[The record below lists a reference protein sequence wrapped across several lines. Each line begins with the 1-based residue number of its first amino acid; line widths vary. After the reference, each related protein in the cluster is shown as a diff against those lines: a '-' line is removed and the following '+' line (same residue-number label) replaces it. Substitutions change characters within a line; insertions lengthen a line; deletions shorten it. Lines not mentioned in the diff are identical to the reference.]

1 MKPFILTQNTN
12 MKNLT
17 LDIIKVS
24 HLIDKNHNNVSV
36 CNFGIDE
43 KPILLELSDL
53 KIINIQKNTIHVL
66 LDEKTKN
73 MLMDLDDKIY
83 TLIDSIITYDAKCVI
98 ELKETLNEI
107 MYSSLIKK
115 NTNDESYLQLFMN
128 EDTSINMDL
137 TCDSIASVVF
147 ILRDLCIKPKD
158 GLCCVRNVVKNI
170 NVQTEYKEIVID
182 LTDYTPTETKQ
193 LFNDNIEDF
202 KTLQDPYLNDM
213 NDMNDS
219 IKNESEC
226 NASEEI
232 VKPKRK
238 YNKKSKK

>member
-53 KIINIQKNTIHVL
+53 KIINIQQNTIHVL

-115 NTNDESYLQLFMN
+115 NTNDESYLQLFIN

-147 ILRDLCIKPKD
+147 ILRDLCIKPID

-202 KTLQDPYLNDM
+202 KTLQDPYLNDI
-213 NDMNDS
+213 NDS

-226 NASEEI
+226 NISEEI
-232 VKPKRK
+232 IIKPKRK